1 LNKRNKR
8 AAEFR
13 CKRCGFV
20 ISHEGAGSAHRNHC
34 PQCLH
39 SVHVDETPGDRA
51 AVCGSIMEPVA
62 VWVRANGEWAVIHRC
77 KNCGKLSS
85 NRVAA
90 DDNSFVLLSIAAKP
104 LASPPFPIDRV

>member
-1 LNKRNKR
+1 MNKRNKR

-20 ISHEGAGSAHRNHC
+20 ISQEGAGSAHRNHC

-39 SVHVDETPGDRA
+39 SVHLDNVPGDRA
-51 AVCGSIMEPVA
+51 ADCGSIMEPVA
-62 VWVRANGEWAVIHRC
+62 VWVRTNGEWALIHRC
-77 KNCGKLSS
+77 RGCGKLSS

-90 DDNSFVLLSIAAKP
+90 DDNSFVLLSLAAKP
-104 LASPPFPIDRV
+104 LAMPPFPIDRV